1 MKRLGSICLFLLL
14 AVVTAGPIEF
24 SGSASIYAD
33 KSFVSGDTLVS
44 PVSDLTF
51 SINPTVSL
59 WGMPLSLDILLSS
72 MESDLRQQLDKFRF
86 FLNPSEWVSGMMNLP
101 GFVFSIKGIE
111 IGACQPSYSSFTLSG
126 TPVTGGAVELN
137 PWKVYLAAT
146 AGRTQRGIEA
156 SDSTDAAYSRM
167 LYAGK
172 FGYGDKEATHFYM
185 TLLYAADDPN
195 SIANNMGYLPG
206 DSLTEPDS
214 FEVITPQEN
223 YLLGMELNLFLV
235 DGLLTVESEI
245 SAIELN
251 RDTRMP
257 VLDADWVRRW
267 GLGFLHPRWCSQF
280 DFAYAVRPALNVLDT
295 RIYGEVKMVGPGYH
309 SLGAPSLRNDN
320 FAYGG
325 GIERD
330 FLDNQV
336 SASASCTREQDNLI
350 GMKLSTTYF
359 TSYAV
364 DLGLNFASLPYL
376 QMSYSPY
383 SEYSDSTSSK
393 ADVISAGM
401 DYSFNIGTLSHS
413 PGLSGSYQKYQA
425 SSSEGNYT
433 SFDFGLSYSV
443 GFEFPLSVSASSG
456 FGQTAYSEE
465 TDRTV
470 YFDVSPSYTL
480 FESWTNSL
488 TLGGSFGGGTRYD
501 VRLNSSFP
509 VWKICDARLGV
520 ADAVYHGTDGKYNDL
535 RLTAELSRSW

>member
-1 MKRLGSICLFLLL
+1 MKGVVILPLLL
-14 AVVTAGPIEF
+14 GVLYAGPVQF
-24 SGSASIYAD
+24 SGSVSIYGE
-33 KSFVSGDTLVS
+33 KSFVSGDDSLIA

-51 SINPTVSL
+51 SLNPSVSF
-59 WGMPLSLDILLSS
+59 WGFPLSLDLLFSS
-72 MESDLRQQLDKFRF
+72 QENNLRQQLNKYRI
-86 FLNPSEWVSGMMNLP
+86 FLHPKELLGQMVNLP
-101 GFVFSIKGIE
+101 GFMFSIHGIE
-111 IGACQPSYSSFTLSG
+111 IGTCQPSYSSFTLSG

-137 PWKVYLAAT
+137 PWKVYLAGT
-146 AGRTQRGIEA
+146 VGRTQRAVDA

-172 FGYGDKEATHFYM
+172 FGYGKKEATHFYF
-185 TLLYAADDPN
+185 TGLYAKDDPN
-195 SIANNMGYLPG
+195 SLEYNQMPMPG
-206 DSLTEPDS
+206 DTEPPIDS
-214 FEVITPQEN
+214 FEVVTPEEN

-235 DGLLTVESEI
+235 DGLLTLESEV

-295 RIYGEVKMVGPGYH
+295 RIYGEVQMVGPGYQ

-320 FAYGG
+320 LAYGG
-325 GIERD
+325 GIKRD

-336 SASASCTREQDNLI
+336 SASASYTREQDNLI

-364 DLGLNFASLPYL
+364 DLGLNFTSLPYL
-376 QMSYSPY
+376 QISYSPY
-383 SEYSDSTSSK
+383 SEYSDSTNSK

-401 DYSFNIGTLSHS
+401 GYSFNIGTLSHS
-413 PGLSGSYQKYQA
+413 PSLSGSYQKYQA
-425 SSSEGNYT
+425 ASSEGNYT

-456 FGQTAYSEE
+456 FGQTVYSEE

-501 VRLNSSFP
+501 VRLNLSFP
-509 VWKICDARLGV
+509 VWRVCNASFGLEECIYSGS
-520 ADAVYHGTDGKYNDL
+520 DGKYNEF
-535 RLTAELSRSW
+535 RLTGNLSKNW